1 MTDVLTLQDARRRD
15 DDDVLARF
23 RDAFLFPTNDAGEQL
38 IYLCGNSLGLQPK
51 RVRELLHTELDDWSK
66 LGVEGHFHGTNPWF
80 DYHTFL
86 TEPMARVVGA
96 KPHEVV
102 VMNALTVNLHLLM
115 VSFYRPTKERYKLVI
130 EKGAFPSDQY
140 AVDSQVKFH
149 GFAPADAV
157 VELAPRDGE
166 LTLRTED
173 IEAYLTEHGHEVAL
187 VMLGGV
193 NYYTGQAMN
202 LKAITAAGHA
212 QGCVVGFDLAHAAGN
227 IRLRLHDSGADFAA
241 WCSYKYLNSGPGG
254 VAGIF
259 VHERHAEDTDL
270 PRFEGWWGNDASSRF
285 EMTREFVPA
294 YGAQAWQLSN
304 APVLS
309 MASLRAS
316 LELFDEAGMD
326 ALREKSVALTEYMLA
341 LIDSFDT
348 DRFEIITPRD
358 AEQRGC
364 QLSIRT
370 LFDGR
375 ALFDE
380 LTAAGIV
387 CDFRRPD
394 VIRVAPTPLYN
405 SFEDVWRFCKIL
417 EDHTA

>member
-1 MTDVLTLQDARRRD
+1 MTLTLQDAQQRD
-15 DDDVLARF
+15 AEDPLARF
-23 RDAFLFPTNDAGEQL
+23 RASFLFPTNDAGEEL

-51 RVRELLHTELDDWSK
+51 RVRELLHTELDDWAK

-80 DYHTFL
+80 EYHTFL
-86 TEPMARVVGA
+86 TEPMARVVGS

-115 VSFYRPTKERYKLVI
+115 VSFYRPTKTRYKLVI
-130 EKGAFPSDQY
+130 EAGAFPSDQY

-149 GFAPADAV
+149 GFTPADAV

-173 IEAYLTEHGHEVAL
+173 ITSYLAEHGHEVAL

-193 NYYTGQAMN
+193 NYYTGQAMDF
-202 LKAITAAGHA
+202 KAITQAGHA
-212 QGCVVGFDLAHAAGN
+212 QGCMVGFDLAHAAGN
-227 IRLRLHDSGADFAA
+227 IKLELHDDGPDFAA

-259 VHERHAEDTDL
+259 VHERHAEDTKL

-294 YGAQAWQLSN
+294 HGAQAWQLSN

-316 LELFDEAGMD
+316 LELFEEAGMP
-326 ALREKSVALTEYMLA
+326 AMRKKSVALTTYMLE

-348 DRFEIITPRD
+348 ARFEIITPRD
-358 AEQRGC
+358 PSKRGC
-364 QLSIRT
+364 QISVRT

-387 CDFRRPD
+387 CDFRQPD

-405 SFEDVWRFCKIL
+405 SFEDVWRFCELLKS
-417 EDHTA
+417 HTA